1 MWGMST
7 QATPSAKTQ
16 DPPNMESSTIAADKP
31 VQSSSQ
37 GLKLHIPP
45 ARSCAGTA
53 SNMEAGTSNIP
64 STPHLTY
71 HHTAPPASA
80 PQAPHNMGLIPGATY
95 TLSGN
100 PLVSHQ
106 EHHAAMQQME
116 AMEVEN
122 HELHGLVTRALAC
135 IKVLEQ
141 GMASLGRICEVTWR
155 TVATSPIPLSS
166 IGMQFPFEQVR
177 TCIPP
182 NPPMPPQHPCHQSPC
197 VMPAIIQSTTPDTA
211 RSMPWTDATAIPRA
225 RSSPP
230 NLEVIPASPISIR
243 QTSVPPIAALAD
255 MECPSDNIES
265 MGTPK

>member
-1 MWGMST
+1 
-7 QATPSAKTQ
+7 
-16 DPPNMESSTIAADKP
+16 MESSTIAADKP

-37 GLKLHIPP
+37 GLKLRIPP
-45 ARSCAGTA
+45 AQSCAGTA

-64 STPHLTY
+64 STLHLTY

-106 EHHAAMQQME
+106 EHHTAMPQME

-141 GMASLGRICEVTWR
+141 GMASLGRICEVTWP
-155 TVATSPIPLSS
+155 TVATLPIPLDS
-166 IGMQFPFEQVR
+166 IGMQFPFEQVGSN
-177 TCIPP
+177 I
-182 NPPMPPQHPCHQSPC
+182 NVG
-197 VMPAIIQSTTPDTA
+197 VMPAIIRSTTPDTA
-211 RSMPWTDATAIPRA
+211 SCNTTCKVKSAKPR
-225 RSSPP
+225 
-230 NLEVIPASPISIR
+230 
-243 QTSVPPIAALAD
+243 ALAD